1 MMNKIRT
8 GKWADEL
15 ATKEEFRK
23 AVEEITDTVIRNN
36 WSDKNVYPY
45 GHKENIM
52 KFIQSWD
59 VDGYQKYSVSSKQI
73 MIKEVN
79 GLIDIL
85 NNWMDMKEYKIT
97 YIMYPD
103 KEIEMT
109 ISARTEEDAIILA
122 KAFMQDTFRIE
133 EIG

>member
-45 GHKENIM
+45 GHKENVM
-52 KFIQSWD
+52 KFIQSLD

-79 GLIDIL
+79 GLIDTL
-85 NNWMDMKEYKIT
+85 NNWMDMKEYKVT

-103 KEIEMT
+103 KDIEMT

-122 KAFMQDTFRIE
+122 KAFRQDTFRID